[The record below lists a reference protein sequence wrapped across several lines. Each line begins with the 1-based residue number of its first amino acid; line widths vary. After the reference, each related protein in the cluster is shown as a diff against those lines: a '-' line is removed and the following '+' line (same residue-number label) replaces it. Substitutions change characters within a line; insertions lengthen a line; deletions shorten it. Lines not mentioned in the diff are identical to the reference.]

1 MQIADVWDFYYIF
14 VARNINLYLYK
25 RQFTFMRFYDR
36 ESEIGILLRNEQQAE
51 RSATFTVLMGRRR
64 VGKTSLVTNALEGR
78 QYAYLFVSK
87 DSEAVLS
94 GKFQQAIEEQLGIR
108 VYGRLNSF
116 RDFFE
121 VVMRESL
128 QRHFTIVFDEFQ
140 NLYKVN
146 PAIFGEMQ
154 NLWDRYHRESHLNLI
169 TMGSIRSLMRRI
181 FEDENEPLYGR
192 PTSKFTLLPFTIDV
206 LKQIFRDHKS
216 DYKNED
222 LLCLYML
229 TGGVAKYVELLMD
242 AGCYTKEKMLNYFC
256 RQDSYF
262 LSEGRE
268 LMSQEFGDE
277 GSTYFSILQ
286 LIAEGLNRRSDI
298 DGAMQKDMGTFLQN
312 LEKNYNIISRL
323 KPVLAKPN
331 SKTSSYEISD
341 QFLRFWFRFVWP
353 YQSLVERRQ
362 LALLRQNI
370 GLHYEQFSGRTLEQF
385 FQQAAME
392 SGHYSRVGNWWD
404 RKGEN
409 EIDMIALNEFDHTG
423 IVAEIKRNPRKLSL
437 TGLER
442 KVSNL
447 PSADFGCYH
456 LTLQTYSIEDM

>member
-1 MQIADVWDFYYIF
+1 M
-14 VARNINLYLYK
+14 K
-25 RQFTFMRFYDR
+25 FYDR
-36 ESEIGILLRNEQQAE
+36 EEEISILQDNERQAN

-64 VGKTSLVTNALEGR
+64 VGKTSLVTQAFEGH

-87 DSEAVLS
+87 DSEAVLC
-94 GKFQQAIEEQLGIR
+94 GKFQQAVEEQLGIKI
-108 VYGRLNSF
+108 YGRLTHF
-116 RDFFE
+116 HDFFE

-146 PAIFGEMQ
+146 PAIFSEIQ
-154 NLWDRYHRESHLNLI
+154 DLWDRYHRDSHLNLI

-181 FEDENEPLYGR
+181 FEDEGEPLYGR
-192 PTSKFTLLPFTIDV
+192 PTSKFTLQPFTIAV
-206 LKQIFRDHKS
+206 LKQIFKDHKP

-222 LLCLYML
+222 LLCLYMI

-262 LSEGRE
+262 LTEGRD
-268 LMSQEFGDE
+268 LMNQEFGDE

-286 LIAEGLNRRSDI
+286 LIAAGLNRRSDI
-298 DGAMQKDMGTFLQN
+298 DGAMQKDMGSFLQN
-312 LEKNYNIISRL
+312 LEKNFNVISRL
-323 KPVLAKPN
+323 KPILSKPN
-331 SKTSSYEISD
+331 SKTSAYEISD
-341 QFLRFWFRFVWP
+341 QFLRFWFRFIWP

-362 LALLRQNI
+362 LSLLRQNI
-370 GLHYEQFSGRTLEQF
+370 GQYYEQFSGRTLEQY
-385 FQQAAME
+385 FQQVTIE
-392 SGHYSRVGNWWD
+392 TERYSLVGNWWD

-423 IVAEIKRNPRKLSL
+423 IAAEIKRNPRKLSL
-437 TGLER
+437 TGLEQ
-442 KVSNL
+442 KVSRL
-447 PSADFGCYH
+447 PSADFSHYS
-456 LTLQTYSIEDM
+456 LTLQLLSIEDM

>member
-1 MQIADVWDFYYIF
+1 MKFY
-14 VARNINLYLYK
+14 N
-25 RQFTFMRFYDR
+25 R
-36 ESEIGILLRNEQQAE
+36 ESEIGILLDNEQQAQ

-64 VGKTSLVTNALEGR
+64 VGKTSLVTKAFEGR
-78 QYAYLFVSK
+78 AYAYLFTSK

-94 GKFQQAIEEQLGIR
+94 SKFQQAIEEQLGIH
-108 VYGRLNSF
+108 VYGHLTNF

-154 NLWDRYHRESHLNLI
+154 DLWDRYHRESHLNLI
-169 TMGSIRSLMRRI
+169 TMGSIRSLMKRI

-192 PTSKFTLLPFTIDV
+192 PTSRLTLLPFTINV
-206 LKQIFRDHKS
+206 LKEIFHDHKP
-216 DYKNED
+216 DFKNED

-262 LSEGRE
+262 LSEGRD
-268 LMSQEFGDE
+268 LMNQEFGGE
-277 GSTYFSILQ
+277 GATYFSILQ
-286 LIAEGLNRRSDI
+286 LIAAGLNRRSDI

-312 LEKNYNIISRL
+312 LEKNFNVISRL
-323 KPVLAKPN
+323 KPMLSKPN
-331 SKTSSYEISD
+331 SKTSAYEISD

-370 GLHYEQFSGRTLEQF
+370 GQHYEQFSGRTLEQYY
-385 FQQAAME
+385 QQAAME
-392 SGHYSRVGNWWD
+392 SGHYSMVGNWWD

-409 EIDMIALNEFDHTG
+409 EIDMIALNEFDHSG
-423 IVAEIKRNPRKLSL
+423 IIAEIKRNPRKLSL
-437 TGLER
+437 TELEK

-447 PSADFGCYH
+447 PPADFGCYH
-456 LTLQTYSIEDM
+456 LTLQTLSLEDM

>member
-1 MQIADVWDFYYIF
+1 
-14 VARNINLYLYK
+14 
-25 RQFTFMRFYDR
+25 MRFYDR
-36 ESEIGILLRNEQQAE
+36 EMEIGILLENEQQAE

-64 VGKTSLVTNALEGR
+64 VGKTSLVTTTFEGR

-87 DSEAVLS
+87 DSEAVLC

-108 VYGRLNSF
+108 VYGHLTSF

-121 VVMRESL
+121 VVMQESL
-128 QRHFTIVFDEFQ
+128 RRHFTIVFDEFQ

-146 PAIFGEMQ
+146 PAIFTEVQ
-154 NLWDRYHRESHLNLI
+154 DLWDRYHRDSHLNLI
-169 TMGSIRSLMRRI
+169 TMGSIRSLMKRI
-181 FEDENEPLYGR
+181 FEGENEPLYGR

-206 LKQIFRDHKS
+206 LKQIFRDHKP

-262 LSEGRE
+262 LSEGRD
-268 LMSQEFGDE
+268 LMNQEFGDE

-286 LIAEGLNRRSDI
+286 LIAGGLNRRSDI
-298 DGAMQKDMGTFLQN
+298 DGAMQKDMGAFLQN
-312 LEKNYNIISRL
+312 LEKNFNVISRL
-323 KPVLAKPN
+323 KPILAKPN
-331 SKTSSYEISD
+331 GKTSAYEISD

-362 LALLRQNI
+362 LTLLRQNM
-370 GLHYEQFSGRTLEQF
+370 GQHYEQFSGRTLEQY

-392 SGHYSRVGNWWD
+392 SGQYTQVGNWWD

-409 EIDMIALNEFDHTG
+409 EIDMIALNEFNHIG
-423 IVAEIKRNPRKLSL
+423 IAAEVKRNPRKLSL
-437 TGLER
+437 AELQR

-447 PSADFGCYH
+447 PSADFGCYN
-456 LTLQTYSIEDM
+456 LTLQTLSLEDM